1 VTVHICRS
9 HICDRRGQRL
19 TRRSARPP
27 HLLVH
32 VACSADPEHSALTT
46 PPHDPAITSVES
58 RVSLPAHERL
68 AMLKLKLALSRP
80 HRPGLCI
87 VRGVRGHGCR
97 RLRLAVV
104 RAAPA
109 LRPELRQGCRR
120 PLPAR
125 RGCTPPTH
133 TSATRCRLPDTRL
146 RPQDFS
152 AERHDVLA
160 DELAAA

>member
-109 LRPELRQGCRR
+109 LRPELRQGCRVTAHSR
-120 PLPAR
+120 LAEVAR
-125 RGCTPPTH
+125 RLRTQARLDAVCPTLAFDH
-133 TSATRCRLPDTRL
+133 KTSL
-146 RPQDFS
+146 RSVTTFS
-152 AERHDVLA
+152 RTN
-160 DELAAA
+160 